1 MIGLFFSLLSLLI
14 ILRIIFSFTGY
25 NHGSLYN
32 IVYTYS
38 EKILKPIRK
47 LLPASRLDWSP
58 FIALVLIDTVG
69 KLLNPLVQYIVNGQY
84 DMILP
89 LFLAVFIALLSSI
102 TVFLIIIFIV
112 KIVNDAVKGNNYA
125 LTSAVDLFT
134 DPIIRPVKKKLPFRF
149 SRYSVWVILVLLLLA
164 ETAFQHFLSGHNI

>member
-25 NHGSLYN
+25 NYGSFYN
-32 IVYTYS
+32 FIFTYS

-89 LFLAVFIALLSSI
+89 LFLAVFIALFSSI

-125 LTSAVDLFT
+125 LTMALDLFT
-134 DPIIRPVKKKLPFRF
+134 DPFMRIIKRKLPFRF
-149 SRYSVWVILVLLLLA
+149 VKYSAWVVLGLLLLA
-164 ETAFQHFLSGHNI
+164 ETVFQHFLSGYNI